1 MIIKAETEIKIIN
14 QTSSGKSC
22 VLQIIIVFVAPFI
35 LNMREEIYLYIQIG
49 GGMRRC
55 LNARHKR

>member
-22 VLQIIIVFVAPFI
+22 ELQIIIVFVALFI
-35 LNMREEIYLYIQIG
+35 LNVLPKIYLYI
-49 GGMRRC
+49 
-55 LNARHKR
+55 N